1 MEIHGA
7 PALPY
12 NRLDLH
18 YLLSLF
24 PIRDRIFRLI
34 FPYDIHALDQA
45 LVLHL
50 SAEDTDYYS
59 RFWYDDAGVSFVSR
73 SSSASLASTMS
84 SHPYYYGLDLLTEL
98 PKAVVAWLDTSGC
111 DASQPF
117 YSRLNIEGQAS
128 VGSISFIIEA
138 RGSCFDFSFMTVTR
152 PWTSLRVWLSNDS
165 KYETA
170 ETKTF
175 TWIVSDPG
183 SQEQAVKEILGEL
196 KNVLQYM
203 YGQKTHGL
211 FPRDNKEMANSRYG

>member
-1 MEIHGA
+1 MEIYGA

-12 NRLDLH
+12 IRLDLQ

-24 PIRDRIFRLI
+24 PIKDRIFRLI

-45 LVLHL
+45 LILHL

-98 PKAVVAWLDTSGC
+98 PKAVVAWLDTSAC

-128 VGSISFIIEA
+128 VGNISFIIEA
-138 RGSCFDFSFMTVTR
+138 RGNCFDFSFMTGAR
-152 PWTSLRVWLSNDS
+152 SWTSLRVWLSNDS
-165 KYETA
+165 KYETT
-170 ETKTF
+170 ETKTL

-196 KNVLQYM
+196 KHVVQYM
-203 YGQKTHGL
+203 YGQKAHGL
-211 FPRDNKEMANSRYG
+211 FSRDNKEMAIFRSG